1 MIILFVWALRSELEH
16 VLNGFDIFS
25 YHLIS
30 QWWRLWGYDSKVLTG
45 FWLKGINRP
54 LRTNL
59 QRIRWKSCIKHLTRR
74 IESLLIP
81 HLCEFVV
88 DFYSSD
94 VLEME
99 QLAEYV
105 ITISLFHV

>member
-1 MIILFVWALRSELEH
+1 MIILFVWVLRSELEH
-16 VLNGFDIFS
+16 VLNGFDIFPIM
-25 YHLIS
+25 HLIS

-45 FWLKGINRP
+45 FWLKGINRL

-59 QRIRWKSCIKHLTRR
+59 QRIRCKSCIKHLTRR
-74 IESLLIP
+74 IELIP
-81 HLCEFVV
+81 RLCESVV